1 MKTWMRRRGDRVK
14 NTTGKY
20 TRHTGT
26 VESDVYQRTVDYL
39 DEWNNGYHVMLDS
52 EELVTVRWEQV
63 MVRQAREAPAVPRRL
78 RDGLNLAAKSRCWNG
93 RTTGEGRSV
102 RRSLTL

>member
-26 VESDVYQRTVDYL
+26 VESDVYQRTVDYP
-39 DEWNNGYHVMLDS
+39 DEWNNGFHIML
-52 EELVTVRWEQV
+52 TV
-63 MVRQAREAPAVPRRL
+63 
-78 RDGLNLAAKSRCWNG
+78 G
-93 RTTGEGRSV
+93 
-102 RRSLTL
+102 